1 MNEELKNE
9 LNELQSPLAEM
20 DKHYFANQSEVPADY
35 FSSMEDRFIQFIKEN
50 ESPREAKQI
59 SIFDFKRITYSV
71 AAVSAFAILGL
82 GILTIMR
89 SGSDTQ
95 LSENEVKTFLEEEG
109 DFLALE
115 NSTLVE
121 PYRKLEKLSDNE
133 IKDYLCEVEGMDCG
147 QVN

>member
-1 MNEELKNE
+1 MNEELKIE

-59 SIFDFKRITYSV
+59 SIFDFKR
-71 AAVSAFAILGL
+71 
-82 GILTIMR
+82 M
-89 SGSDTQ
+89 
-95 LSENEVKTFLEEEG
+95 EEEG